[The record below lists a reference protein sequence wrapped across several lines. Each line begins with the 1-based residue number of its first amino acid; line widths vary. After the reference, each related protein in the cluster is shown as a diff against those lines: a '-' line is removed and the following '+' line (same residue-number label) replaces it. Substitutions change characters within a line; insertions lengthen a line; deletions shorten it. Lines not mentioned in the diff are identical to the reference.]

1 VKTRKNR
8 LGMEISEEEME
19 RLRQR
24 RLDALKKLSLAF
36 QLGAYIGEEIVRR
49 HLPTLSVDMIQSN
62 KVINVSPE
70 EEEQNKLLEEAW
82 WNKVAIR
89 LKTSEGDDAESEEWK
104 NLREHHKEL
113 EEKYLPKTVD
123 CYFDPI
129 NCEDETELK
138 RGIVHALWHSD
149 MSHYKCSEPDDV
161 EVRLTEDV
169 YFTIITI
176 KRD

>member
-1 VKTRKNR
+1 MKTRKNR

-36 QLGAYIGEEIVRR
+36 QLGAYIGEEIVRLY
-49 HLPTLSVDMIQSN
+49 LPTLNVDMIQSN
-62 KVINVSPE
+62 KVIDVSPE
-70 EEEQNKLLEEAW
+70 EEEEHKRLEEEW
-82 WNKVAIR
+82 WMKAAKGTKI
-89 LKTSEGDDAESEEWK
+89 EDANGPEWTR
-104 NLREHHKEL
+104 LREHHKEL

-169 YFTIITI
+169 YITIITI